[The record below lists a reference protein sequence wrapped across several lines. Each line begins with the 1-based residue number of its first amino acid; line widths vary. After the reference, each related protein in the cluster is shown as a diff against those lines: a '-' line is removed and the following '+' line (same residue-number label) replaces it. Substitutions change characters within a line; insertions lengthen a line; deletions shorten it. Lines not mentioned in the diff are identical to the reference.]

1 MATMRRVEAS
11 LLVAALLFLG
21 GCGPDADQALN
32 QTPVEPAVVLAT
44 VDGTPVTRAQLELA
58 IERTL
63 GESAPLFAN
72 AEVER
77 KILDSLVSGRAMA
90 RLAERDLSPAER
102 EELELR
108 TQAYREELLVR
119 DYLKKHAEAQP
130 VTTEM
135 VAQYY
140 QRHPEE
146 FGGGVEKRF
155 EIITTSGVLT
165 EQARDPLIRQL
176 SDPKLATA
184 DWRARVES
192 WRATGTP
199 VEFRVGQARAELLEQ
214 PLRGL
219 VESTPAGKVAPLSS
233 SDGLMLVRVT
243 EEKRLPARP
252 LAEVSGEIREKLAP
266 LQLKQAVKQL
276 GATALGSVK
285 VEYSSQ

>member
-1 MATMRRVEAS
+1 MRRVDAS
-11 LLVAALLFLG
+11 LLVAALLALG
-21 GCGPDADQALN
+21 GCGPDADQALS

-44 VDGTPVTRAQLELA
+44 VDGTSVTRAQLELA

-72 AEVER
+72 ADVER

-119 DYLKKHAEAQP
+119 DYLKKHATAQP

-140 QRHPEE
+140 QRHPDE

-155 EIITTSGVLT
+155 EIITANGALN
-165 EQARDPLIRQL
+165 EQMRDQLIRQL
-176 SDPKLATA
+176 SDPKLAAA
-184 DWRARVES
+184 DWRSRVES

-199 VEFRVGQARAELLEQ
+199 VEFRSGQARVELLEQ

-219 VESTPAGKVAPLSS
+219 VESTPAGKVAPLSTR
-233 SDGLMLVRVT
+233 DGLTLVRVT

-252 LAEVSGEIREKLAP
+252 LAEVSGDIREKLAP

-276 GATALGSVK
+276 GATALNSVK